1 MSGGDDNPEPG
12 RRQAGKLS
20 FAALLKT
27 AFRRCAER
35 QLSRIIAVDAF
46 ITFLIMIV
54 LMWAAAELFA
64 ALSISPVFLEWGW
77 DVTIA
82 AAMLSAVRYCL
93 SFFSFSNFV
102 GCGLIREV
110 LCSEARI
117 GRGVRSG
124 FARWRSALY
133 QLPWYAGM
141 WLLCAVLRYISQRSG
156 SGFAVLLLII
166 VTYLSTI
173 VSMFLICAV
182 AASDK
187 GVRFGELYNRTFAA
201 VVKGWGRA
209 LGGIFMTLLLYI
221 GCFLLICIAEF
232 LSGFI
237 GEMFYAGWGVAVA
250 LVLAAA
256 IIILMAAAVWGSFR
270 VLVFFVVYMM
280 NLFVDA
286 SGITRAEMGLPAKAD
301 GEAET
306 PPTVEVPA
314 APAAPE
320 TEETDPD
327 K

>member
-1 MSGGDDNPEPG
+1 MSSGGDNPEPG

-20 FAALLKT
+20 FAALFKT

-35 QLSRIIAVDAF
+35 QLSRIIAVNTF
-46 ITFLIMIV
+46 VTFLIMIV
-54 LMWAAAELFA
+54 LMWAAAELFESL
-64 ALSISPVFLEWGW
+64 ALSPVFLKWGW
-77 DVTIA
+77 VVTIA
-82 AAMLSAVRYCL
+82 AAMFYAVRYCL
-93 SFFSFSNFV
+93 PFLSFGSFV

-110 LCSEARI
+110 CCSEARI
-117 GRGVRSG
+117 GRGVKNG

-133 QLPWYAGM
+133 QLPWYAVM
-141 WLLCAVLRYISQRSG
+141 WMLYAVLLYMARRSG
-156 SGFAVLLLII
+156 SGFATLLLII
-166 VTYLSTI
+166 VGYLSTI
-173 VSMFLICAV
+173 VSMFLFCAV
-182 AASDK
+182 AASDTS
-187 GVRFGELYNRTFAA
+187 VRFGELYNRTFAA

-237 GEMFYAGWGVAVA
+237 GEMFYAGRGVAVA

-280 NLFVDA
+280 DLFVDA
-286 SGITRAEMGLPAKAD
+286 SGISRAEMGLPDEDK
-301 GEAET
+301 EAET
-306 PPTVEVPA
+306 VAT
-314 APAAPE
+314 
-320 TEETDPD
+320 TSEEQV